1 MPDVFKNIADAAGS
15 SSVRRGFADL
25 FSASKAAL
33 DEIQAGLGGILPSMP
48 GMPVA
53 KFGDLSI
60 GIDMHPT
67 VTPPSPIMP
76 VPHVGKVYDLMA
88 DLMAG
93 MAAAMPP
100 AADGVAGVAC
110 NILKSMAPSVKV
122 HNQWIAQAGI
132 GIVHLP
138 AFVLHPA
145 PLVSGMSES
154 EMWMGS
160 STVLADGAP
169 CSSLTHPALSC
180 NIVGIPTIPRKGK
193 PRKVSKALLAP
204 TSMLSTITSVGNP
217 VLVGGP
223 PTIDVF
229 ALAMKLG
236 LKGLSKLGK
245 KISHLLHGLIDKAG
259 LNPRLARI
267 LKKTACI
274 IFGEPV
280 DAATGRVYHTN
291 VDFELPGP
299 IPVVWERTYY
309 SDAAVD
315 GPLGYNWHHSYN
327 LGIRQLEEGAF
338 AFRHA
343 DGRES
348 FLPALKLG
356 ESHFDRREQLAWTL
370 DGRGYMLTDIR
381 GLQYRF
387 DGPENR
393 SGYRMVSGI
402 STKDGFRLRFE
413 YASGGRLAGIISSR
427 GEFLKVETDESGRVL
442 CVSVNQDGEEVKL
455 VRYRYDDRGD
465 MVETI
470 DALDVSKHFVYSGG
484 HLLVQLTNQGGM
496 SFHWE
501 YEGKGENTRC
511 VHTWG
516 DGGVMEYFIRY
527 GKGYTHIR
535 NGENAET
542 EYYYGEDKLIYK
554 IVDANGG
561 ITRHQYNSF
570 QELEVTVNP
579 EGYTRKTAYNE
590 FGQPVRITDEN
601 GEDTFLDYDGNRN
614 LVSLYT
620 PGGKR
625 LSWDYDGQDR
635 VVSRTTPG
643 GETVKYAYEG
653 GVLRTITDGQGR
665 VYTLTFNDRYDL
677 ELMQFPN
684 GLFRRWEY
692 DGRGR
697 LVQAVDVKGNVT
709 RYAYNRADN
718 LIRLEEPDGNVHR
731 FEYDA
736 MGNMVHAS
744 DNIREV
750 RFTYGALGVLKSR
763 EQDRHWITFGYN
775 SELQLRRIGNEVG
788 DNYFFELDGLGQ
800 VVTETGFDGLRRE
813 YERDGAGRVTRVNRP
828 GGKWTEYQYDGL
840 DNILKE
846 EQYDGEVSLYTYDK
860 DGMLVR
866 AKHSENLLEFTRDR
880 KTGLVTEERQGEY
893 TVSRTYDSEGNCTRI
908 TSSLGADIRH
918 TYDREGNLQTMQAG
932 ESWQASWVRDNT
944 GLEVQRTFSGG
955 VTVSTERDCFGREVR
970 KSVRAGGIERGAYRY
985 EWGVANRL
993 LAKENELT
1001 GTVMRYDYDRF
1012 DFLIRQETIQGSET
1026 DVIYRVPD
1034 FVGNLFE
1041 TPDKKDRKYGPGGKL
1056 LEDPDCFY
1064 HYDDEGNLIFREF
1077 KRLQET
1083 GVRYDRKRME
1093 KERGVR
1099 CLATGTGWLY
1109 EWSSNGMLKKV
1120 IRPDG
1125 RPVEF
1130 RYDALG
1136 RRTAKQYFGKVTRW
1150 VWDGNVPLH
1159 EWSYKAVG
1167 LQSDEEENILPKEPA
1182 EDVTTWVFEA
1192 GTFVPTAKI
1201 QDGKQYSIV
1210 SDYLGTPIQMYDE
1223 KGNKTWDCTLDIYG
1237 KVITVNKGMEFDCP
1251 FRFQGQYVDEESGLY
1266 YNRFRYYEPRIGS
1279 YMSQDPIGLKSG
1291 ILAIYRYVN
1300 STNIALDILGL
1311 SHAYKLKK
1319 AMENAYRPVAAGQ
1332 TPHHIV
1338 QLNRNN
1344 EYVNR
1349 SKAVLERCHIGIND
1363 AENGVALWGTA
1374 NSQVTQSG
1382 HPGREAARTTGT
1394 YHAGYIHSLESD
1406 KRICELL
1413 ESAEKYAID
1422 NKLSD
1427 NLKDNYVRKQLQK
1440 IGTEIESGRWN
1451 NSTH

>member
-1 MPDVFKNIADAAGS
+1 MSDVFKNIADAAGS

-217 VLVGGP
+217 VIVGGP

-299 IPVVWERTYY
+299 IPVVWKRTYY
-309 SDAAVD
+309 SDAAMD

-348 FLPALKLG
+348 FLPVLKLG

-370 DGRGYMLTDIR
+370 DGWGYLLTDIR

-465 MVETI
+465 MVETL

-484 HLLVQLTNQGGM
+484 HLLVRLTNQGGM

-501 YEGKGENTRC
+501 YEGKGENARC

-625 LSWDYDGQDR
+625 LSWDYDGLDR

-677 ELMQFPN
+677 ELLQFPN

-709 RYAYNRADN
+709 RYAYDRADN

-731 FEYDA
+731 FEYNA

-763 EQDRHWITFGYN
+763 EQERHHITFGYN
-775 SELQLRRIGNEVG
+775 SELQLRRIGNEAG

-800 VVTETGFDGLRRE
+800 VVAETGFDGLRRE

-860 DGMLVR
+860 DGMLVK
-866 AKHSENLLEFTRDR
+866 AKNSENLLEFTRDR
-880 KTGLVTEERQGEY
+880 KTGLITEERQGEY
-893 TVSRTYDSEGNCTRI
+893 TVSRTYDGEGNCTRI

-918 TYDREGNLQTMQAG
+918 TYDREGNLQAMQAG

-944 GLEVQRTFSGG
+944 GLEVQRIFSGG
-955 VTVSTERDCFGREVR
+955 VTVSTERDRFGCEVR
-970 KSVRAGGIERGAYRY
+970 KSVRSGGIERGAYRY
-985 EWGVANRL
+985 EWGIANRL
-993 LAKENELT
+993 LSKENELT

-1012 DFLIRQETIQGSET
+1012 DFLIRQETTQGSET

-1034 FVGNLFE
+1034 FVGNLFG
-1041 TPDKKDRKYGPGGKL
+1041 TPDRKDRKYGAGGKL

-1077 KRLQET
+1077 KQLQET

-1093 KERGVR
+1093 KERDIR

-1109 EWSSNGMLKKV
+1109 EWASNGMLKNV

-1136 RRTAKQYFGKVTRW
+1136 RRTAKLYFGKVTRW

-1159 EWSYKAVG
+1159 EWITTATDNDV
-1167 LQSDEEENILPKEPA
+1167 LPNRNNITTWIFEEETLI
-1182 EDVTTWVFEA
+1182 
-1192 GTFVPTAKI
+1192 PTAKI
-1201 QDGKQYSIV
+1201 QSDKSCSIV
-1210 SDYLGTPIQMYDE
+1210 SDYLGTPIQMYDGQ
-1223 KGNKTWDCTLDIYG
+1223 GNKTWDCTLDIYG
-1237 KVITVNKGMEFDCP
+1237 KVIDFTGKFLYDCP
-1251 FRFQGQYVDEESGLY
+1251 FRFQGQYEDAETGLY
-1266 YNRFRYYEPRIGS
+1266 YNRFRYYSAEIGC
-1279 YMSQDPIGLKSG
+1279 YLTHDPIGLAGG
-1291 ILAIYRYVN
+1291 ILIYGYVSNPN
-1300 STNIALDILGL
+1300 SYIDPSGESSYRLGKNL
-1311 SHAYKLKK
+1311 EKNGMNHGGKVTFGPNGNRSTEWQA
-1319 AMENAYRPVAAGQ
+1319 
-1332 TPHHIV
+1332 HHIIPEQV
-1338 QLNRNN
+1338 WRRNN
-1344 EYVNR
+1344 VFFKE
-1349 SKAVLERCHIGIND
+1349 IGLRGRD
-1363 AENGVALWGTA
+1363 SASNGVFLPNSKEVSSKNSLQYFHCGSHPDYNVTVDKEIKKIEAMYEFEKNNIKPDIAKA
-1374 NSQVTQSG
+1374 NAINRIRNLQNDFRQKMS
-1382 HPGREAARTTGT
+1382 AYYTGEP
-1394 YHAGYIHSLESD
+1394 ASI
-1406 KRICELL
+1406 
-1413 ESAEKYAID
+1413 
-1422 NKLSD
+1422 
-1427 NLKDNYVRKQLQK
+1427 
-1440 IGTEIESGRWN
+1440 N
-1451 NSTH
+1451 NFH

>member
-1 MPDVFKNIADAAGS
+1 MSDVFKNIADAAGS

-93 MAAAMPP
+93 MAAAMPS

-217 VLVGGP
+217 VIVGGS

-236 LKGLSKLGK
+236 LKGLSKFGK

-370 DGRGYMLTDIR
+370 D
-381 GLQYRF
+381 
-387 DGPENR
+387 
-393 SGYRMVSGI
+393 
-402 STKDGFRLRFE
+402 
-413 YASGGRLAGIISSR
+413 
-427 GEFLKVETDESGRVL
+427 
-442 CVSVNQDGEEVKL
+442 
-455 VRYRYDDRGD
+455 DRGD

-501 YEGKGENTRC
+501 YEGKGENARC

-561 ITRHQYNSF
+561 ITRRQYNSF

-579 EGYTRKTAYNE
+579 EGYTHKTSYNE

-625 LSWDYDGQDR
+625 LSWDYDGLDR

-677 ELMQFPN
+677 ELLQFPN

-709 RYAYNRADN
+709 RYAYDRADN
-718 LIRLEEPDGNVHR
+718 LVRLEEPDGNVHR

-763 EQDRHWITFGYN
+763 EQERHHITFGYN
-775 SELQLRRIGNEVG
+775 SELQLRRIGNEAG
-788 DNYFFELDGLGQ
+788 DNYFFELDGLGL
-800 VVTETGFDGLRRE
+800 VVTETGFDGMRRE

-860 DGMLVR
+860 DGMLVK
-866 AKHSENLLEFTRDR
+866 AKNSENLLEFTRDR

-893 TVSRTYDSEGNCTRI
+893 TVSRTYDGEGSCTRI

-932 ESWQASWVRDNT
+932 EGWQASWVRDNT

-955 VTVSTERDCFGREVR
+955 VTVCTERDCFGREVR
-970 KSVRAGGIERGAYRY
+970 KSVRSGGIERGAYRY
-985 EWGVANRL
+985 EWGIANRL
-993 LAKENELT
+993 LSKENELT

-1012 DFLIRQETIQGSET
+1012 DFLIRQEITQGSET

-1034 FVGNLFE
+1034 FVGNLFG
-1041 TPDKKDRKYGPGGKL
+1041 TPDRKDRKYGAGGRL

-1136 RRTAKQYFGKVTRW
+1136 RRTAKQYLSKVTRW

-1159 EWSYKAVG
+1159 EWSYKIPDM
-1167 LQSDEEENILPKEPA
+1167 QPDKEENVPSKEPT
-1182 EDVTTWVFEA
+1182 ENITTWVFEA
-1192 GTFVPTAKI
+1192 GTFVPMAKI
-1201 QDGKQYSIV
+1201 QHGKQYSIV
-1210 SDYLGTPIQMYDE
+1210 SDYLGTPIQMFDE
-1223 KGNKTWDCTLDIYG
+1223 HGNKTWDCILDIYG
-1237 KVITVNKGMEFDCP
+1237 EIATFFEGHSLNECP
-1251 FRFQGQYVDEESGLY
+1251 FRYQGQYEDEETNLY
-1266 YNRFRYYEPRIGS
+1266 YNRFRYYSPKTGS
-1279 YMSQDPIGLKSG
+1279 YLLQDPIGLVGNNPTLYGYVYDTNSWLDPFGLTAEIYKLVATKSG
-1291 ILAIYRYVN
+1291 YYDVYEWGSDTPVGKTWLNEGDIWKIGETADFRRRKNGSEIQNRY
-1300 STNIALDILGL
+1300 SKKWLD
-1311 SHAYKLKK
+1311 
-1319 AMENAYRPVAAGQ
+1319 N
-1332 TPHHIV
+1332 
-1338 QLNRNN
+1338 
-1344 EYVNR
+1344 
-1349 SKAVLERCHIGIND
+1349 
-1363 AENGVALWGTA
+1363 
-1374 NSQVTQSG
+1374 
-1382 HPGREAARTTGT
+1382 
-1394 YHAGYIHSLESD
+1394 
-1406 KRICELL
+1406 
-1413 ESAEKYAID
+1413 
-1422 NKLSD
+1422 NKLD
-1427 NLKDNYVRKQLQK
+1427 YQPLQRSPNK
-1440 IGTEIESGRWN
+1440 SAKPSFQNFETSRIKKFEKRFGKKPAGN
-1451 NSTH
+1451 KCYH